1 MEKKLTK
8 HGNSVALILDKAIL
22 KLLKMDESSIV
33 SIAIKDGALLITPTK
48 KKSKTAVKKVKKNN
62 EAIDD
67 AISDEIIQKY
77 KSTFKKLAKT

>member
-22 KLLKMDESSIV
+22 KLLKMNESSIV
-33 SIAIKDGALLITPTK
+33 HLSITKEGLLITPTK
-48 KKSKTAVKKVKKNN
+48 IKRTKKPKTIA
-62 EAIDD
+62 DD
-67 AISDEIIQKY
+67 QMADELIKEY